1 MVFVVRQNNPSLC
14 GYCISPSMVFVVQG
28 KQSEFLLGVRWSEFR
43 CWNHVESSWGSKT
56 FLWFFRFPEFLD
68 CRSHELAY
76 RAHST
81 FRPVHP
87 EQVLN
92 NTIIQPIFFSRS
104 HEFTNTWRLLTLTLL
119 RREAVL
125 LFPESSWHL
134 TMWGSRPSHF
144 MIIPNTKG
152 HPINNNTKTDPIS
165 EVITITGL
173 PSFLGR
179 TITLLPPE
187 SCHYRAVLVFDH

>member
-1 MVFVVRQNNPSLC
+1 MFVIVAVVSIELRRTSDWTIWITELSICRLLICDIFVVWENNPSLR
-14 GYCISPSMVFVVQG
+14 GYCISPSVVFVVRG

-43 CWNHVESSWGSKT
+43 CWNHVESSWGWKT

-92 NTIIQPIFFSRS
+92 NTIIQHIFFSRS
-104 HEFTNTWRLLTLTLL
+104 YEFTNRYKPKYDRNNQCWYPGILWRYPGTCRNST
-119 RREAVL
+119 RVE
-125 LFPESSWHL
+125 
-134 TMWGSRPSHF
+134 
-144 MIIPNTKG
+144 K
-152 HPINNNTKTDPIS
+152 
-165 EVITITGL
+165 
-173 PSFLGR
+173 
-179 TITLLPPE
+179 
-187 SCHYRAVLVFDH
+187 YRG